1 MAPPAPLKCLK
12 RDCDWITP
20 QCPNWDQMS
29 RLMDVHIHMEHPGD
43 TPAPSLQ
50 AAAGAG
56 TGVKSEKLPRP
67 TLEEEISESDWNFFT
82 SKWRRYK
89 RATKLSGQDVVDQLW
104 ACMSEGLE
112 RQCHDHGASADT
124 TTEEQLLELMKAF
137 ALRGV
142 NKLCNVVDYLNLK
155 QEENESITKFISRV
169 RGQALTCDFKVKC
182 TKEGCSEVVSY
193 ADKLSSHII
202 VRGLYNLD
210 IQEDVLKLAA
220 TTEDDLDLKKITE
233 TALAAETG
241 SRSRKLLNDEED
253 AGLHKLSAFKKQ
265 QRSGG
270 AIVDPPRNDIQVQDE
285 KCSHCGQIGHGY
297 SASPEVRKALCPAWD
312 KQCSKC
318 NLPNHYTALCRKKRN
333 GTANALEFEEER
345 SSQSESDN
353 DNEDFG
359 FFAMNSN
366 RTRKQNKTMDPLPH
380 YAFDKTSGK
389 WKVEKAEPQPEVIV
403 NVQLC
408 KEGYK
413 QIGAAPPR
421 RFYPYAVPCTSLPD
435 TGSQIVV
442 AGPDL
447 LNKLGIMPSELFPV
461 TTNVKLGDRKRLQL
475 IGGMLIT
482 ISAVASDGSTKT
494 SSHMCYV
501 GEKIE
506 KLFLSREACLKLNII
521 GENFPNSKLIN
532 EKSSNSF
539 TFAALQLELP
549 QPTSQQ
555 MMGTP
560 GTQWKEIDTVVN
572 ILDKLSLQYS
582 NHRNNFRGGKVNIV

>member
-1 MAPPAPLKCLK
+1 MTPPAPMKCLK
-12 RDCDWITP
+12 TGCEWHTP
-20 QCPNWDQMS
+20 QNCPTWANQIE
-29 RLMDVHIHMEHPGD
+29 LLKIHTNVEHP
-43 TPAPSLQ
+43 Q
-50 AAAGAG
+50 AVPVAGASAGAGAG

-67 TLEEEISESDWNFFT
+67 TLEEEISESDWNFFN

-89 RATKLSGQDVVDQLW
+89 RATKLEGQDVVDQLW
-104 ACMSEGLE
+104 ACMSDGLE

-124 TTEEQLLELMKAF
+124 TTEQQLLDLMRAF
-137 ALRGV
+137 SLRGV

-182 TKEGCSEVVSY
+182 TKEGCNEVVSY

-241 SRSRKLLNDEED
+241 CRSRKLLNEEED

-265 QRSGG
+265 QRSAG
-270 AIVDPPRNDIQVQDE
+270 ANVDPPRNDIQVQDE

-353 DNEDFG
+353 EDFG

-366 RTRKQNKTMDPLPH
+366 RTRKQTKTMDPLPH
-380 YAFDKTSGK
+380 YVFDKTSGK

-421 RFYPYAVPCTSLPD
+421 RFYPYSVPCTSLPD

-549 QPTSQQ
+549 KPTSQQ

-572 ILDKLSLQYS
+572 ILDKLSQQYFD
-582 NHRNNFRGGKVNIV
+582 HRNNFRGGKVNIV

>member
-1 MAPPAPLKCLK
+1 MTPPPPMKCLK
-12 RDCDWITP
+12 TGCEWYTP
-20 QCPNWDQMS
+20 QNCPTWANQIE
-29 RLMDVHIHMEHPGD
+29 LMKIHTNVEHP
-43 TPAPSLQ
+43 Q
-50 AAAGAG
+50 AVPVAGASAGAG
-56 TGVKSEKLPRP
+56 SGVKSEKLPRP
-67 TLEEEISESDWNFFT
+67 TLEEEISESDWNFFN

-89 RATKLSGQDVVDQLW
+89 RVTKLEGQDVVDQLW

-366 RTRKQNKTMDPLPH
+366 RTRKQKKTMDPLPH

-389 WKVEKAEPQPEVIV
+389 WKVKEAEPQPEVIV

-572 ILDKLSLQYS
+572 RTLSSQQ
-582 NHRNNFRGGKVNIV
+582 

>member
-1 MAPPAPLKCLK
+1 MTPPAPMKCLK
-12 RDCDWITP
+12 TGCEWYTP
-20 QCPNWDQMS
+20 QNCPTWANQIE
-29 RLMDVHIHMEHPGD
+29 LMKIHTNVEHP
-43 TPAPSLQ
+43 Q
-50 AAAGAG
+50 AVPVAGASAGAG
-56 TGVKSEKLPRP
+56 SGVKSEKLPRP
-67 TLEEEISESDWNFFT
+67 TLEEEISESDWNFFN

-89 RATKLSGQDVVDQLW
+89 RVTKLEGQDVVDQLW

-421 RFYPYAVPCTSLPD
+421 RFYPYAVPCSSLPD

-582 NHRNNFRGGKVNIV
+582 GHRNNFRGGKLI

>member
-210 IQEDVLKLAA
+210 IQEDILKLAA

-233 TALAAETG
+233 
-241 SRSRKLLNDEED
+241 
-253 AGLHKLSAFKKQ
+253 
-265 QRSGG
+265 
-270 AIVDPPRNDIQVQDE
+270 
-285 KCSHCGQIGHGY
+285 
-297 SASPEVRKALCPAWD
+297 PA
-312 KQCSKC
+312 
-318 NLPNHYTALCRKKRN
+318 
-333 GTANALEFEEER
+333 
-345 SSQSESDN
+345 
-353 DNEDFG
+353 
-359 FFAMNSN
+359 
-366 RTRKQNKTMDPLPH
+366 
-380 YAFDKTSGK
+380 
-389 WKVEKAEPQPEVIV
+389 
-403 NVQLC
+403 
-408 KEGYK
+408 
-413 QIGAAPPR
+413 
-421 RFYPYAVPCTSLPD
+421 
-435 TGSQIVV
+435 
-442 AGPDL
+442 L

-461 TTNVKLGDRKRLQL
+461 TANVKLVDRKRLQL

-494 SSHMCYV
+494 SSHMCYI

-506 KLFLSREACLKLNII
+506 KLFLSREACLKLKII
-521 GENFPNSKLIN
+521 DENFPNSKLIN
-532 EKSSNSF
+532 EKSSNLF
-539 TFAALQLELP
+539 TFAAMQHVLP
-549 QPTSQQ
+549 PPTSQQ

-572 ILDKLSLQYS
+572 ILDKLSLQYFD
-582 NHRNNFRGGKVNIV
+582 HRNNFRGGKLI

>member
-353 DNEDFG
+353 EDFG

-366 RTRKQNKTMDPLPH
+366 KTRKQKKTMDPLPH

-389 WKVEKAEPQPEVIV
+389 WKVKEAEPQPEVIV

-532 EKSSNSF
+532 EKSSNLF
-539 TFAALQLELP
+539 TFAAMQHVLP
-549 QPTSQQ
+549 QPSSQGIPRT
-555 MMGTP
+555 M
-560 GTQWKEIDTVVN
+560 WKGISIKQSLMNSVHQ
-572 ILDKLSLQYS
+572 IQLS
-582 NHRNNFRGGKVNIV
+582 RGKSII

>member
-1 MAPPAPLKCLK
+1 
-12 RDCDWITP
+12 
-20 QCPNWDQMS
+20 
-29 RLMDVHIHMEHPGD
+29 
-43 TPAPSLQ
+43 
-50 AAAGAG
+50 
-56 TGVKSEKLPRP
+56 
-67 TLEEEISESDWNFFT
+67 
-82 SKWRRYK
+82 
-89 RATKLSGQDVVDQLW
+89 
-104 ACMSEGLE
+104 
-112 RQCHDHGASADT
+112 
-124 TTEEQLLELMKAF
+124 
-137 ALRGV
+137 
-142 NKLCNVVDYLNLK
+142 
-155 QEENESITKFISRV
+155 
-169 RGQALTCDFKVKC
+169 
-182 TKEGCSEVVSY
+182 
-193 ADKLSSHII
+193 
-202 VRGLYNLD
+202 
-210 IQEDVLKLAA
+210 
-220 TTEDDLDLKKITE
+220 
-233 TALAAETG
+233 
-241 SRSRKLLNDEED
+241 
-253 AGLHKLSAFKKQ
+253 
-265 QRSGG
+265 
-270 AIVDPPRNDIQVQDE
+270 
-285 KCSHCGQIGHGY
+285 
-297 SASPEVRKALCPAWD
+297 
-312 KQCSKC
+312 
-318 NLPNHYTALCRKKRN
+318 
-333 GTANALEFEEER
+333 
-345 SSQSESDN
+345 
-353 DNEDFG
+353 
-359 FFAMNSN
+359 
-366 RTRKQNKTMDPLPH
+366 MDPLPH

-582 NHRNNFRGGKVNIV
+582 GHRNNFRGGKVNIV

>member
-1 MAPPAPLKCLK
+1 MTPPAPMKCLK
-12 RDCDWITP
+12 TGCEWHTP
-20 QCPNWDQMS
+20 QNCPTWANQIE
-29 RLMDVHIHMEHPGD
+29 LMKIHTNVEHP
-43 TPAPSLQ
+43 Q
-50 AAAGAG
+50 AVPVAGASAGAG
-56 TGVKSEKLPRP
+56 SGVKSEKLPRP
-67 TLEEEISESDWNFFT
+67 TLEEEISESDWNFFN

-89 RATKLSGQDVVDQLW
+89 RVTKLEGQDVVDQLW

-366 RTRKQNKTMDPLPH
+366 KTRKQNKTMDPLPH

-442 AGPDL
+442 AGPAL
-447 LNKLGIMPSELFPV
+447 LNKLGIRPSELFPV
-461 TTNVKLGDRKRLQL
+461 TANVKLVDRKRLQL
-475 IGGMLIT
+475 IGGLLIT
-482 ISAVASDGSTKT
+482 IFAVASDGSTKT

-582 NHRNNFRGGKVNIV
+582 GHRNNFRGGKVNIV

>member
-1 MAPPAPLKCLK
+1 MTPPAPMKCLK
-12 RDCDWITP
+12 TGCEWHTP
-20 QCPNWDQMS
+20 QNCPTWANQIE
-29 RLMDVHIHMEHPGD
+29 LLKIHTNVEHP
-43 TPAPSLQ
+43 Q
-50 AAAGAG
+50 AVPVAGASAGAG

-67 TLEEEISESDWNFFT
+67 TLEEEISESDWNFFN

-89 RATKLSGQDVVDQLW
+89 RATKLEGQDVVDQLW
-104 ACMSEGLE
+104 ACMSDGLE

-124 TTEEQLLELMKAF
+124 TTEQQLLDLMRAF
-137 ALRGV
+137 SLRGV

-182 TKEGCSEVVSY
+182 TKEGCNEVVSY

-241 SRSRKLLNDEED
+241 CRSRKLLNEEED

-265 QRSGG
+265 QRSAG
-270 AIVDPPRNDIQVQDE
+270 ANVDPPRNDIQVQDE

-297 SASPEVRKALCPAWD
+297 SASPEVRKALCPAWG

-318 NLPNHYTALCRKKRN
+318 KYPNHYTTLCRQNRN

-366 RTRKQNKTMDPLPH
+366 RTRKQTKTMDPLPH
-380 YAFDKTSGK
+380 YVFDKTSGK

-421 RFYPYAVPCTSLPD
+421 RFYPYSVPCTSLPD

-549 QPTSQQ
+549 KPTSQQ

-572 ILDKLSLQYS
+572 ILDKLSQQYFD
-582 NHRNNFRGGKVNIV
+582 HRNNFRGGKVNIV